1 MSKRIASVD
10 VLRGIAVV
18 GMVFS
23 AAIGYASGLPGWMF
37 HCQVPPPD
45 YIFDPTAS
53 GITWVDMVFPMFIF
67 ALGIAIPLS
76 MRRKIDKG
84 VNPVNLF
91 GMTLQRWAILVAF
104 GIVLGNSELKPLIWA
119 GLFAALVRTEWK
131 WLNLAGWGL
140 IALLLSIQHHILD
153 IPFDFRQYDIIIILL
168 ARVAFAGGLIWLLT
182 RDLPYVRL
190 AIWLA
195 VIGLKMAGFDWTQ
208 YLIIALPATF
218 VGDLLHTDDS
228 RIRFSKGVPAFI
240 ALGAVFI
247 QLVGMYNRYVLADG
261 IVTVLLGALCFYLD
275 RNRLALGG
283 FILLLLGIVFDPIDG
298 GIAKDY
304 CNLSYL
310 FLTCGQ
316 SVLFLSFLMWLET
329 KVDLNGF
336 LLRSGQNPMIAY
348 TVAWFIICPLLT
360 VCGGMEY
367 LKNLSEGS
375 VFFGILQ
382 GVIITG
388 LTVCATNLC
397 TRLKLFWKS

>member
-45 YIFDPTAS
+45 YVFDPTAS

-76 MRRKIDKG
+76 MRRKIEKG
-84 VNPVNLF
+84 INPLNLF

-104 GIVLGNSELKPLIWA
+104 AVVLGNSELKPLIWA

-140 IALLLSIQHHILD
+140 IALTLSVQHHILD
-153 IPFDFRQYDIIIILL
+153 IPFNFRQYDIIIILL
-168 ARVAFAGGLIWLLT
+168 ARVALAGGLIWLLT
-182 RDLPYVRL
+182 RNLPYVRL

-195 VIGLKMAGFDWTQ
+195 IIGLKMAGFDWTQ
-208 YLIIALPATF
+208 YLIIALPATY
-218 VGDLLHTDDS
+218 VGDLLLSDDS
-228 RIRFSKGVPAFI
+228 KIRFSKGAAAFI
-240 ALGAVFI
+240 ALAAVLI
-247 QLVGMYNRYVLADG
+247 QLVGLYNRYVLADG
-261 IVTVLLGALCFYLD
+261 IATVLLGGLCFILD
-275 RNRLALGG
+275 KNRLALGG

-310 FLTCGQ
+310 FLTGGQ
-316 SVLFLSFLMWLET
+316 SVLILSFLMWLET

-336 LLRSGQNPMIAY
+336 LLRSGQNPMVAY
-348 TVAWFIICPLLT
+348 TVAWFIICPLLS
-360 VCGGMEY
+360 VLGGMEY
-367 LKNLSEGS
+367 LKKLSEGS
-375 VFFGILQ
+375 MFFGLLQ

-388 LTVCATNLC
+388 LTICATSLC